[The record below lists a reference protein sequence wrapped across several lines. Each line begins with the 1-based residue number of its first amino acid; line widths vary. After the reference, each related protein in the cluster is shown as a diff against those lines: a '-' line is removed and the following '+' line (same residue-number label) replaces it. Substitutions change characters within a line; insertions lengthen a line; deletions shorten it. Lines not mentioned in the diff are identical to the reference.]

1 MRPISASLP
10 FIAFVI
16 WLLAVPMDGFLLA
29 SFGIEN
35 AILYFLLPHVVTL
48 AVIGMVFYR
57 YPFFRLGVAGGVMA
71 MGATVLLPHVTA
83 GAPWLLAFAGIGSA
97 FVCVRAASHLKHASS
112 VGVSAAFGLIAANLL
127 LFLFTVIPLTDG
139 VKIYLAA
146 ISLLIPV
153 LACSDDCGED
163 CGEASLPSFLPFVF
177 VFQIVSGLMY
187 GTLYSHYARVA
198 VIPGVE
204 VAFYALAVAVG
215 GAVLRRRREVLLTMA
230 IVAAMFAFSLYL
242 VSGPA
247 SVNAALFAMQGA
259 AGFLDLYFL
268 ALLLAQRN
276 HRRALGIGLAVACSG
291 IIVGKGI
298 SLAIGDASQLVVAA
312 ANLVL
317 TTSVLLLYLVM
328 RGERRDVRPEVTASL
343 PLPVEGEASVVA
355 TPLVPK
361 VHELSIVQLKLPAGL
376 RKRFS
381 EKEKSVLGCIVQGMT
396 FREAARELA
405 ISESSV
411 KTYMRRIYDKMSVS
425 GKDELLAKLGEE
437 QGN

>member
-10 FIAFVI
+10 FIAFVV

-29 SFGIEN
+29 SLGIEN

-48 AVIGMVFYR
+48 AVIGTVLCR
-57 YPFFRLGVAGGVMA
+57 YSLFSLGVAGGAVA
-71 MGATVLLPHVTA
+71 IGATVLLPHATA
-83 GAPWLLAFAGIGSA
+83 GAPWLLASAGIGSA

-112 VGVSAAFGLIAANLL
+112 VGISAAFGLMTANLL
-127 LFLFTVIPLTDG
+127 LFLFTAIPLADG
-139 VKIYLAA
+139 VKFYLAA
-146 ISLLIPV
+146 TSLLIPV
-153 LACSDDCGED
+153 VVRPDASGED
-163 CGEASLPSFLPFVF
+163 GGETSLPSFLPFVF
-177 VFQIVSGLMY
+177 VFQMVSGLMY

-198 VIPGVE
+198 VLPGVE
-204 VAFYALAVAVG
+204 VAFYAIAVAVG
-215 GAVLRRRREVLLTMA
+215 WAVLRRRREVLLAMA

-242 VSGPA
+242 VPGSA

-259 AGFLDLYFL
+259 AGFLDLYIL
-268 ALLLAQRN
+268 GLLLAQRN
-276 HRRALGIGLAVACSG
+276 HRQALGIGLAVACSG

-298 SLAIGDASQLVVAA
+298 SVAIGDASQLVVAA

-328 RGERRDVRPEVTASL
+328 RGARREVQTEVTAMPSL
-343 PLPVEGEASVVA
+343 SVEGETDVVA
-355 TPLVPK
+355 TPVASKAQEP
-361 VHELSIVQLKLPAGL
+361 SIVPLTLPAGL

-381 EKEKSVLGCIVQGMT
+381 EKEKSVLGCVVQGMT